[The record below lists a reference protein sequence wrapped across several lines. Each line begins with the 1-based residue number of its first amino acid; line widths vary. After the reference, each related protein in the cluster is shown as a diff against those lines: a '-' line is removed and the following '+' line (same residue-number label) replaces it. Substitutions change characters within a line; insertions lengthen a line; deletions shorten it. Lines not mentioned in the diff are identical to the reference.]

1 MTILEAPDDFLF
13 LGQAELIM
21 WRKAEELAAEELAAA
36 VWLHVAV
43 K

>member
-21 WRKAEELAAEELAAA
+21 WRKAEELAAA